1 MGRSMN
7 DLEIFDRYPATRA
20 LGHVRLGNLP
30 TPVESYSALA
40 EKLGIGELW
49 VKRDDLTGSIY
60 GGNKVRKLE
69 FILADALAVGHERVW
84 TVGALGSHHVLATA
98 LYARE
103 VGLEPHALHFPQPV
117 TAHVL
122 EVLQALSTT
131 QPVLTP
137 VESKNGLPFAMAKTH
152 IREWLSRD
160 KNPYYIPGGGS
171 SPLGVVGYVN
181 AALELARQIE
191 DGACAEPDVI
201 YVAAGTCGTLAGLIL
216 GARLAGLRT
225 KIVGVRVVDKV
236 VCNAPLTAHMANKTS
251 RLIRDAGGP
260 ELPKICANDVTLLD
274 DFIGEGYGKETSEG
288 LRVMEMV
295 ERHTGLELDPT
306 YTAKTFAALDAH
318 AESLADKRVLYWHT
332 LSGADLSTRIA
343 RANIER
349 DLPASY
355 RELFDTPLPH

>member
-1 MGRSMN
+1 MN
-7 DLEIFDRYPATRA
+7 DLEIFERYPATRA

-30 TPVESYSALA
+30 TPIEAYSALA
-40 EKLGIGELW
+40 DDVGVGELW
-49 VKRDDLTGSIY
+49 VKRDDLTGSLY

-69 FILADALAVGHERVW
+69 FILADALAGGHERVW

-103 VGLEPHALHFPQPV
+103 VGLEPHALHFPQPM

-122 EVLQALSTT
+122 EVLRALSTT

-191 DGACAEPDVI
+191 DGECPEPDAI

-216 GARLAGLRT
+216 GAHLAGLRSR
-225 KIVGVRVVDKV
+225 IVGVRVVDKV

-251 RLIRDAGGP
+251 QLIRDAGGP
-260 ELPKICANDVTLLD
+260 DLPKICASDVTLLD
-274 DFIGEGYGKETSEG
+274 DFFGEGYGEETPEG
-288 LRVMEMV
+288 LRVMEV
-295 ERHTGLELDPT
+295 VAEHTDLELEPT
-306 YTAKTFAALDAH
+306 YTAKTFAALAAH

-332 LSGADLSTRIA
+332 LSGADLSPLIA
-343 RANIER
+343 RANIDR
-349 DLPASY
+349 DLPPSY
-355 RELFDTPLPH
+355 RALFDTPLPR